1 MSNFVNQATGAMK
14 EGLGK
19 LTGNEQRKEEGHA
32 QRAQGVGEQKLQNE
46 GQSAKQNPAANQ
58 AKGGMQQAGGAAKEN
73 IGKAMGNPDMQQQGR
88 NLRSQGK
95 GEQEINAQRQQD

>member
-1 MSNFVNQATGAMK
+1 MSNIVNQAAGAMK

-19 LTGNEQRKEEGHA
+19 LTGNEQKREEGHS

-46 GQSAKQNPAANQ
+46 AQNAKENPTANQ
-58 AKGGMQQAGGAAKEN
+58 AKGGMQEAGGTAKEKL
-73 IGKAMGNPDMQQQGR
+73 GRAMGNPDMQKEGR

-95 GEQEINAQRQQD
+95 GEQEINAQKQQD